1 MLLTSVDRTAGRDTP
16 QRKTMHANRLL
27 KTNLATMATM
37 AALLGLAACSPPREA
52 PPAAPPPSVTVLKL
66 QAAPLVLSDA
76 LPGRVAAFRTA
87 DIRPQVGGIVL
98 RRLFEQGADVKAGQK
113 LFQLN
118 AAPFQADADAAA
130 AALQSAIATA
140 NRAGVQAERLKPLM
154 EADAISRQAYDDAVA
169 QREQAVA
176 NVAQARAALARR
188 RLDLAFASID
198 APIAGRIGSELV
210 SEGALVGA
218 LDAAPMARIEQI
230 DKVYVDVRQ
239 PAARL
244 AALQAAGADGVDK
257 LPVTILGA
265 DGKAYAQTGRIVFSG
280 TSIDAGTGDATIRV
294 LVNNPQRALL
304 PGMFVRARI
313 ARARDAEGLLVPQ
326 QAVLRAGD
334 GRAQAWVLDQAN
346 KASLRPLE
354 VGDVIDH
361 QYVVSRGLKA
371 GETVVIEGQ
380 ERLQPGSAA
389 TPQAWRR
396 APAAAH

>member
-1 MLLTSVDRTAGRDTP
+1 
-16 QRKTMHANRLL
+16 MHANRPH
-27 KTNLATMATM
+27 TTTLAVA
-37 AALLGLAACSPPREA
+37 AALLGLAACSKPQQA

-66 QAAPLVLSDA
+66 QAAPVVLSDE

-98 RRLFEQGADVKAGQK
+98 RRLFEQGADVKPGQT

-118 AAPFQADADAAA
+118 AAPFQAEADAAA
-130 AALQSAIATA
+130 AALQSALATA

-176 NVAQARAALARR
+176 SVAQARAALARR

-210 SEGALVGA
+210 TEGALVGA
-218 LDAAPMARIEQI
+218 ADTAPMARIEQI

-239 PAARL
+239 PAA
-244 AALQAAGADGVDK
+244 ALMARADAAGK

-265 DGKAYAQTGRIVFSG
+265 DGKAYAQTGRILYSG
-280 TSIDAGTGDATIRV
+280 TSIDAGTGDATLRV
-294 LVNNPQRALL
+294 LVDNPQRALL

-313 ARARDAEGLLVPQ
+313 ARASVPDGLLVPQ

-334 GRAQAWVLDQAN
+334 GQAQAWVLDRAN
-346 KASLRPLE
+346 KASLRPVE

-361 QYVVSRGLKA
+361 QYVVSSGLKA
-371 GETVVIEGQ
+371 GDTLVVEGQ
-380 ERLQPGSAA
+380 ERLQPGVAA
-389 TPQAWRR
+389 TPQAWQRAA
-396 APAAAH
+396 APAPR

>member
-1 MLLTSVDRTAGRDTP
+1 
-16 QRKTMHANRLL
+16 MHPNRPL
-27 KTNLATMATM
+27 KSSLAIMAS
-37 AALLGLAACSPPREA
+37 LLGLAACSQPSQS
-52 PPAAPPPSVTVLKL
+52 PPAAPPPSVTVFKL
-66 QAAPLVLSDA
+66 QAAPLVLSDE

-98 RRLFEQGADVKAGQK
+98 RRLFEQGMDVKAGQK

-118 AAPFQADADAAA
+118 AAPFQAEADAAA
-130 AALQSAIATA
+130 AALQSALATA
-140 NRAGVQAERLKPLM
+140 NRAGVQAERLTPLM

-176 NVAQARAALARR
+176 GVAQARAALARR

-210 SEGALVGA
+210 TEGALVGTA
-218 LDAAPMARIEQI
+218 DTAPMARIEQI

-244 AALQAAGADGVDK
+244 AALQAADVGAGPGGIEK

-265 DGKAYAQTGRIVFSG
+265 DGKAATQTGRIVYSG

-294 LVNNPQRALL
+294 LVDNPQRQLL
-304 PGMFVRARI
+304 PGMFVRARL
-313 ARARDAEGLLVPQ
+313 ARAQVPDGLLVPQ

-346 KASLRPLE
+346 KASLRPVE
-354 VGDVIDH
+354 VGEVIDH
-361 QYVVSRGLKA
+361 QYVVSKGLKA
-371 GETVVIEGQ
+371 GDTLVVEGQ
-380 ERLQPGSAA
+380 ERLQAGSIA
-389 TPQAWRR
+389 TPQAWQRS
-396 APAAAH
+396 AP

>member
-1 MLLTSVDRTAGRDTP
+1 
-16 QRKTMHANRLL
+16 MHANRPY
-27 KTNLATMATM
+27 TTTLAIA
-37 AALLGLAACSPPREA
+37 AALLGLAACSKPQEA

-66 QAAPLVLSDA
+66 QAAPVLLSDE

-98 RRLFEQGADVKAGQK
+98 RRLFEQGADVKPGQK

-118 AAPFQADADAAA
+118 AAPFQAEADAAA
-130 AALQSAIATA
+130 AALQSALATA

-176 NVAQARAALARR
+176 SVAQARAALARR

-210 SEGALVGA
+210 TEGALVGA
-218 LDAAPMARIEQI
+218 ADTAPMARIEQI

-239 PAARL
+239 PAA
-244 AALQAAGADGVDK
+244 ALMARADAAGK

-265 DGKAYAQTGRIVFSG
+265 DGKAYAQTGRILYSG

-294 LVNNPQRALL
+294 LVDNPQRALL

-313 ARARDAEGLLVPQ
+313 ARASVPDGLLVPQ

-334 GRAQAWVLDQAN
+334 GQAQAWVLDRAN
-346 KASLRPLE
+346 KASLRPVE

-361 QYVVSRGLKA
+361 QYVVSKGLKA
-371 GETVVIEGQ
+371 GETLVVEGQ
-380 ERLQPGSAA
+380 ERLQPGVAA
-389 TPQAWRR
+389 TPQAWQRAA
-396 APAAAH
+396 APAP